1 MMRATHG
8 RVAMHLTQLIYTSR
22 PFGFD
27 ESVLDNILLS
37 ARANNGR
44 RGITGA
50 LICRAD
56 LFMQLLE
63 GPREAVTDTIGRI
76 LRDDRHVDV
85 AIMHCGDATDRLFPD
100 WTMRDDPP
108 HSWMWTQEQVRA
120 GAAQEATAAEA
131 LAIFRRLAQQPREG

>member
-1 MMRATHG
+1 MP
-8 RVAMHLTQLIYTSR
+8 LTQLIYTSR

-27 ESVLDNILLS
+27 AAVLDNILLA
-37 ARANNGR
+37 ARENNAR
-44 RGITGA
+44 RGLTGA

-63 GPREAVTDTIGRI
+63 GPREAVTATLARI

-85 AIMHCGDATDRLFPD
+85 AIMHCGDATERLFPD

-108 HSWMWTQEQVRA
+108 QSWMWTQEQVRA
-120 GAAQEATAAEA
+120 GAAQQATAAEA
-131 LAIFRRLAQQPREG
+131 LAIFRRLAQQPRGG